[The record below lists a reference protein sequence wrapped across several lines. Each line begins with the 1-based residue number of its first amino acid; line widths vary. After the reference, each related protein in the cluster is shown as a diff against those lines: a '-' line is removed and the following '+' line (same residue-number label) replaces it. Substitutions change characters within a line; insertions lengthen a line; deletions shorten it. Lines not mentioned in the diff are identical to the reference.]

1 MVIKSIIM
9 KGPFFKVSEMLK
21 GNIPMIDA
29 HVHTELTD
37 GKGTIEDY
45 IHKAKKLGLTSMSFT
60 EHADDN
66 STYYEDYIAKKEY
79 YREIAL
85 PIIVYFGIEVKV
97 AHTDGKINMC
107 TAKAQMADFVVGV
120 LHRYP
125 DGNGGY
131 HSFKE
136 LDPAW
141 AMNWDYELSK
151 ELIKNPD
158 VDVFGHPAGVYS
170 SIFGKYD
177 TERLRELVT
186 LAAENNKVVEL
197 NSAERY
203 RHAFPIIFQRCVELD
218 CLVSI
223 GSDAH
228 TTDRLGHV
236 VNHLRKYLNK

>member
-1 MVIKSIIM
+1 M
-9 KGPFFKVSEMLK
+9 KGPFFKISEMLN
-21 GNIPMIDA
+21 GDIPMIDA

-37 GKGTIEDY
+37 GKGAIEDY
-45 IHKAKKLGLTSMSFT
+45 IGKAKELKLRALAFT

-66 STYYEDYIAKKEY
+66 STYYDDYIAKKDHY
-79 YREIAL
+79 KEIAYPL
-85 PIIVYFGIEVKV
+85 DLYFGIEVKA
-97 AHTDGKINMC
+97 AHTDGTINISNQ
-107 TAKAQMADFVVGV
+107 KAEMADFVVGV

-136 LDPAW
+136 LDRDW
-141 AMNWDYELSK
+141 AMDWDYELSK
-151 ELIKNPD
+151 ELIKNPV

-170 SIFGKYD
+170 NFFGQYD
-177 TERLRELVT
+177 AEKLRDLVT

-228 TTDRLGHV
+228 TTDKLGHV
-236 VNHLRKYLNK
+236 VTHLRQYLNR